1 MATSARAYTA
11 DMSSASVSPR
21 DTAREAAALIAR
33 GFEDYNARFSDLT
46 RRARRRFERR
56 DWKHAQIDAAAR
68 IDLYD
73 VCINDTLARLEA
85 LLEER
90 VRSRPLWRAILPA
103 YAERI
108 AALPD
113 RELYKTFHNS
123 LVRRFFRI
131 NGVAPDLEFH
141 ALDIV
146 PTGDPAC
153 PGELAHH
160 GFGPEGAD
168 AAAAWRAIFLAP
180 GWANGWAD
188 LDASVDAVADVFRKR
203 GVVGVSLLKTPFFR
217 ERRAYLVGAAHGASG
232 ADYPVVVA
240 LVSTPAGVRADA
252 VLTDAEDI
260 SILFGFSRSH
270 FHADLARVGDV
281 VAFLHRLLP
290 RKPLDELFT
299 VLGRIK
305 QGKTERYRQVF
316 RHLAEHPDET
326 LVLADGERGM
336 VMAVFTPRDYP
347 VVFKLIRDRF
357 AYPKDLARKDVEDK
371 YRLVFRRDR
380 IGRLV
385 DAQEFRR
392 LRFPKRQFA
401 QPVLD
406 ELLRECAQT
415 VRLDGDDVVIGH
427 CYVERR
433 VRPLDVYARESAMRA
448 AEAAVL
454 DYGQAIKD
462 LARSNLF
469 PGDLLLKNFGVTR
482 HGRVLFY
489 DYDELCLVEQCR
501 FRAVPAMREEDETR
515 PLDEWLYAAADDVF
529 PELFPQ
535 FLGLPAALR
544 TTLRAVHGEIFDPAW
559 WRDVQARLAAGEH
572 FDVPPYPASALLGAL
587 LEETKTEN
595 PAA

>member
-1 MATSARAYTA
+1 MAGAATAYTA
-11 DMSSASVSPR
+11 AMS
-21 DTAREAAALIAR
+21 TAVADLARAAAALIAR
-33 GFEDYNARFSDLT
+33 GFEDYDARFSDIT

-56 DWKHAQIDAAAR
+56 DWKLAHVDAAVR

-73 VCINDTLARLEA
+73 ACVNETLAQLEA
-85 LLEER
+85 LLGDR

-123 LVRRFFRI
+123 LVRRFFLI
-131 NGVAPDLEFH
+131 DGVAPDLEFL
-141 ALDIV
+141 ALEIV
-146 PTGDPAC
+146 PGGDPGC
-153 PGELAHH
+153 PGELMHH
-160 GFGPEGAD
+160 GFGAD
-168 AAAAWRAIFLAP
+168 GAAAVAVWRAIFAAL

-188 LDASVDAVADVFRKR
+188 LDASAQAVAAALRGR

-240 LVSTPAGVRADA
+240 LVSAPAGVRADA
-252 VLTDAEDI
+252 VLIDADDI
-260 SILFGFSRSH
+260 STLFGFSRSH
-270 FHADLARVGDV
+270 FHADLARVGDT

-290 RKPLDELFT
+290 RKPRDELFT

-316 RHLAEHPDET
+316 RHLAEHPDEV
-326 LVLADGERGM
+326 LVHPAGERGM

-357 AYPKDLARKDVEDK
+357 AYPKDLVRQDVEDR

-401 QPVLD
+401 PAVLD

-415 VRLDGDDVVIGH
+415 VRIDGDDVVIGH

-433 VRPLDVYARESAMRA
+433 VRPLDVFAREAPAHA

-501 FRAVPAMREEDETR
+501 FRALPAMRDEDETR
-515 PLDEWLYAAADDVF
+515 PLDEWVYAAKDDVF

-535 FLGLPAALR
+535 FLGINAGLRAALR
-544 TTLRAVHGEIFDPAW
+544 TAHGEIFDPAW

-572 FDVPPYPASALLGAL
+572 FDVPPYPASALLAQ
-587 LEETKTEN
+587 
-595 PAA
+595 A